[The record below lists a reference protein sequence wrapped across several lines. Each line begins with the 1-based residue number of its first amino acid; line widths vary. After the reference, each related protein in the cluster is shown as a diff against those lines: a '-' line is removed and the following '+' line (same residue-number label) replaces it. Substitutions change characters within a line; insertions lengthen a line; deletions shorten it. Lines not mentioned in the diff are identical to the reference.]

1 MRNDACGWV
10 LMEAGIL
17 ALIDPVTRDLV
28 SRRRR
33 ARDLCPQCAAR
44 RAVRRAYGC
53 GVLGAAGALWNGG
66 GT

>member
-1 MRNDACGWV
+1 MRNDARGWV
-10 LMEAGIL
+10 LMEAVILGCIVLSAAAVLGI
-17 ALIDPVTRDLV
+17 
-28 SRRRR
+28 
-33 ARDLCPQCAAR
+33 CPQCAAS